1 MGTFKITC
9 MECGKETIIDSLWLD
24 GSKSNVSM
32 YTLIGGCVGIECKC
46 GNELK
51 NFTEDDE
58 E

>member
-9 MECGKETIIDSLWLD
+9 MECGTEAIVDSLWLD
-24 GSKSNVSM
+24 GTSVSDVKL
-32 YTLIGGCVGIECKC
+32 YTLIGGCTFIACKC

-51 NFTEDDE
+51 NFTEDE